1 MLHLDSFIIHFL
13 KSTFI
18 YGTVY
23 SILTNNEQPKSK
35 QNKKSNITVAV
46 IALITATV
54 ILSIGTSLMS
64 SIQDI
69 QAKTHKYALDLPVKT
84 EECKHDTT
92 EGPSCSNNEFENR
105 DAASILGGKG
115 DEEDVD
121 EDVHEEDGHNNEDGN
136 LK

>member
-1 MLHLDSFIIHFL
+1 MNQTI
-13 KSTFI
+13 K
-18 YGTVY
+18 
-23 SILTNNEQPKSK
+23 QQSK

-54 ILSIGTSLMS
+54 ILSIGTPLMS

-84 EECKHDTT
+84 EECKYDTT

-121 EDVHEEDGHNNEDGN
+121 EDVHEEDEHNNEDGN

>member
-1 MLHLDSFIIHFL
+1 MNQTT
-13 KSTFI
+13 K
-18 YGTVY
+18 
-23 SILTNNEQPKSK
+23 QQSK

-46 IALITATV
+46 IALITVIV

-84 EECKHDTT
+84 EECKYDTT
-92 EGPSCSNNEFENR
+92 KGPSCSDNENNGFETR

-121 EDVHEEDGHNNEDGN
+121 KGVHKEDGHNNEDGN
-136 LK
+136 FK

>member
-1 MLHLDSFIIHFL
+1 MNQTT
-13 KSTFI
+13 K
-18 YGTVY
+18 
-23 SILTNNEQPKSK
+23 QQSK
-35 QNKKSNITVAV
+35 QSKKSNITVAV
-46 IALITATV
+46 IALVTATV

-92 EGPSCSNNEFENR
+92 EGPSCSDNENR

-115 DEEDVD
+115 DEKDVD

>member
-1 MLHLDSFIIHFL
+1 MNQTTKQQL
-13 KSTFI
+13 
-18 YGTVY
+18 
-23 SILTNNEQPKSK
+23 K

-46 IALITATV
+46 IALVTATM

-92 EGPSCSNNEFENR
+92 NGPSCSNNEDNGFENR

-115 DEEDVD
+115 DEGDVD
-121 EDVHEEDGHNNEDGN
+121 EGVHEEDGYNNEDGN